1 LCWRVLLLQGY
12 KEVSRL
18 KKIIKSVLIAVLVA
32 ISAYFGF
39 IHAQEQPRIYKSDD
53 GIATIPLGK
62 MYNYSNVYVK
72 RVVDG
77 DTLILAT
84 GERVRL
90 IGIDTP
96 EMHESSKLH
105 RDSKKTNQ
113 DVKTIIK
120 LGTLA
125 YEFTKNLVE
134 GKRVN
139 LEFDVDKQDQYHRL
153 LAYVYLKDGTF
164 VNAEIVKQG
173 YASVMTIPPNV
184 KYADYFLKLSQEARE
199 AKRGLW
205 AE

>member
-1 LCWRVLLLQGY
+1 V
-12 KEVSRL
+12 
-18 KKIIKSVLIAVLVA
+18 KKIFKIILLVGLVVIPVY
-32 ISAYFGF
+32 ISFSYVKPVTVYYS
-39 IHAQEQPRIYKSDD
+39 EDD
-53 GIATIPLGK
+53 GKFTVPLGK
-62 MYNYSNVYVK
+62 SYSYTDVYVK
-72 RVVDG
+72 RAVDG
-77 DTLILAT
+77 DTLVLAT

-120 LGTLA
+120 LGTRA
-125 YEFTKNLVE
+125 YEFTKKLVE

-139 LEFDVDKQDQYHRL
+139 LEFDVEKQDQYHRL

-164 VNAEIVKQG
+164 VNAEIVRQG
-173 YASVMTIPPNV
+173 YASIMTISPNV
-184 KYADYFLKLSQEARE
+184 KYADLFLKLSQEARE
-199 AKRGLW
+199 NKRGLW